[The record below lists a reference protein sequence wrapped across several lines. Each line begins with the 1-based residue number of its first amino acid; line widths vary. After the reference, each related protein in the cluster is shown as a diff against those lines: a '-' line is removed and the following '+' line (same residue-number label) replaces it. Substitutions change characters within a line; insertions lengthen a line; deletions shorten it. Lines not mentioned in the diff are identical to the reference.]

1 MLKLLTPERPARLS
15 AARQIEAPILPTRI
29 PQFIVERDP
38 ASSSLWESVRTLFA
52 TVKLPGYRNSGN
64 LFRHVILERF
74 ASTKRPFSASLVI
87 HLCFILLIVYLH
99 QAMPRESF
107 AAPVSPYSE
116 RIYYRVPLVE
126 QAKLLPRVAPAG
138 PGGRPG
144 AGSVPDRAPLLG
156 STARQ
161 MVVIIS
167 KPVHPD
173 NSHQTIYQP
182 KSPPDIRITTD
193 IKLPNI
199 VSVQIPRPV
208 FRFRPSETRA
218 VRAQRR
224 LNADQAPT
232 VTAQNAAALKAL
244 EESSDPNLRVPLLP
258 AVASAPQARAARSAY
273 VQEAPAISAENAA
286 ALKGIEASSDPNLRV
301 PLLPAVASAPQ
312 ARDGRF
318 SSAQEAPP
326 IEGATLGTGL
336 VVISVDPGGPATPV
350 AIPPGNRSGDFAISG
365 APGNGG
371 SPAGSPNGV
380 IGGGAG
386 GSHTGSDAST
396 GLGTERSGGGGGRS
410 GGAGA
415 LSINGSGADPGGA
428 GTLGPAISMGMVY
441 PVSRHLSFRKS
452 SIVVSAG
459 PVGGG
464 GLDVYDVLRCGN
476 SKIYTI
482 FLAMPGKNWTMQY
495 CQEPGTETAKPAPPR
510 STSAFVH
517 MDSGLVPPDLDAETR
532 YDFRRL
538 PVPPEKA
545 HKLIVLKGVLGADG
559 KVGSLEVFQGILP
572 QMDEAAKI
580 AFGRW
585 KFKPAMRE
593 GKPVP
598 VEILVG
604 APVDGAENVN

>member
-1 MLKLLTPERPARLS
+1 MLKLLTPEKPARLS
-15 AARQIEAPILPTRI
+15 ATRQIDAPTIPSRM
-29 PQFIVERDP
+29 PQFIVVPDP
-38 ASSSLWESVRTLFA
+38 ASSSLWESVKALFA
-52 TVKLPGYRNSGN
+52 RVKLPGYRNAGN
-64 LFRHVILERF
+64 LFRHVTLERS
-74 ASTKRPFSASLVI
+74 ASPKRPFSASLAI

-107 AAPVSPYSE
+107 AAPVSPYTE

-144 AGSVPDRAPLLG
+144 AGSVPDRAPALG

-182 KSPPDIRITTD
+182 KSPPDLRITQD

-208 FRFRPSETRA
+208 FRFRPSETRPVQA
-218 VRAQRR
+218 ERR
-224 LNADQAPT
+224 LNANQAPT

-258 AVASAPQARAARSAY
+258 AVASAPQARAGRSAY
-273 VQEAPAISAENAA
+273 AQEAPAISAENAA
-286 ALKGIEASSDPNLRV
+286 ALKGIEASSDPQLRV
-301 PLLPAVASAPQ
+301 PLLPAVASAPE

-318 SSAQEAPP
+318 SSVQEAPP
-326 IEGATLGTGL
+326 IEGASSGTGL

-350 AIPPGNRSGDFAISG
+350 ALPPGNRSGDFAISG

-371 SPAGSPNGV
+371 SPAGNPNGV

-386 GSHTGSDAST
+386 GTHTGSDAST
-396 GLGTERSGGGGGRS
+396 GIGAERSGGGGGKS

-415 LSINGSGADPGGA
+415 LSINGSGGDPGSA
-428 GTLGPAISMGMVY
+428 GTLGPAVVMGMVY
-441 PVSRHLSFRKS
+441 PVSRHLSLRKS

-464 GLDVYDVLRCGN
+464 GLDVYDVLRCG
-476 SKIYTI
+476 KIYTI

-495 CQEPGTETAKPAPPR
+495 CQKPGTEAAKPPPPR
-510 STSAFVH
+510 ATSTFVH
-517 MDSGLVPPDLDAETR
+517 MDSGLVPPDLDVETR

-545 HKLIVLKGVLGADG
+545 HKLIVLKGFLGADG
-559 KVGSLEVFQGILP
+559 TVGGLEVFQGILP

-580 AFGRW
+580 AFSRW

-604 APVDGAENVN
+604 VPVDATENVSH

>member
-1 MLKLLTPERPARLS
+1 MLKLLTPERATRLT
-15 AARQIEAPILPTRI
+15 AVPRIEAPAIPVRI
-29 PQFIVERDP
+29 PQFIVEPDP
-38 ASSSLWESVRTLFA
+38 ASSSVWESVKTIFA
-52 TVKLPGYRNSGN
+52 RVKLPGYRNSGK
-64 LFRHVILERF
+64 LFRHVTLERS
-74 ASTKRPFSASLVI
+74 ASPKRPFSASVVI
-87 HLCFILLIVYLH
+87 HVCWVLLIFYLH

-107 AAPVSPYSE
+107 AAPVSPYAE

-138 PGGRPG
+138 PGGRSG
-144 AGSVPDRAPLLG
+144 AGSVPDRSPALG
-156 STARQ
+156 SSARQ

-182 KSPPDIRITTD
+182 KSPPNIRITTD

-208 FRFRPSETRA
+208 FRFKPSETRPLQ
-218 VRAQRR
+218 AQRR
-224 LNADQAPT
+224 LNSE
-232 VTAQNAAALKAL
+232 AA
-244 EESSDPNLRVPLLP
+244 P
-258 AVASAPQARAARSAY
+258 AVTM
-273 VQEAPAISAENAA
+273 ENAA
-286 ALKGIEASSDPNLRV
+286 ALKSLEESTDPQLRV

-318 SSAQEAPP
+318 SSVQEAPP
-326 IEGATLGTGL
+326 IEGVPMGTGL

-350 AIPPGNRSGDFAISG
+350 ALPPGNRSGDFAISG

-380 IGGGAG
+380 IAGGAG

-396 GLGTERSGGGGGRS
+396 GLGAERAGGGGLRS

-415 LSINGSGADPGGA
+415 LSINGSGSDPGGA
-428 GTLGPAISMGMVY
+428 GTLGPAVAMGMVY
-441 PVSRHLSFRKS
+441 PVSRHLSLRKS

-464 GLDVYDVLRCGN
+464 GLDVYDVLHCG
-476 SKIYTI
+476 KIYTI

-495 CQEPGTETAKPAPPR
+495 CQKPGTEATSPALPR

-517 MDSGLVPPDLDAETR
+517 MDSGLVPPDLDVETR

-559 KVGSLEVFQGILP
+559 TVGGLEVFQGILP
-572 QMDEAAKI
+572 QMDQAAKI
-580 AFGRW
+580 AFSRW

-604 APVDGAENVN
+604 VPVDAPENVSN